1 MKNKNI
7 YTLFVLS
14 LATIGVQ
21 GQEKKQKPD
30 LGTEEVTVVRGYDAV
45 VNEAFKLKEDPFL
58 ETQENQQKKQVEYTI
73 SSFPV
78 ASTFV
83 PEKGDV
89 ADIQQSVRLRPFA
102 NYALASIGNYT
113 NLHAEAFL
121 SEKLNKFS
129 TLGGFARYRSSQGG
143 VKNVLLDDSFS
154 KTDFNVFYF
163 GNKNGLTWKAELG
176 GDFQTRNWYGLPTNR
191 FDFTES
197 ILANIDPKHKYN
209 DVYFNATLE
218 FENSPFTSVD
228 LGYDKFWDDYKTQE
242 NRFWLRPRLTTRV
255 GYVSDLNVD
264 IVVDYVSSEYKNGM
278 LFNQKAISYDN
289 LSYKN
294 LNLGIQPNVKFVEDN
309 YTLQLGLGIFYN
321 DGKTTSKGIEN
332 PQRGSDNKFY
342 VYPQVKATY
351 NLVDNIL
358 VAYAGIE
365 GGLKQNSYKDFVGLN
380 PFVSPNLD
388 ITPTSQRY
396 DLYLGFRGKLDNN
409 LSFNIK
415 GSYKDQQNQATFVS
429 GIFPSMLTKE
439 IPSYGFG
446 NAFVVEYQNIKTLN
460 LYGEMRYEFESQTS
474 LGIHAQ
480 YNHYDTNQ
488 QKPWNLP
495 RFKAGADARF
505 EFEQDWFAEL
515 EVFYIGER
523 FDRFG
528 VYNPLTD
535 IQGQSN
541 GVENFISKLKGF
553 VDVNIKVGYRPTKN
567 WTVFVKGNNLF
578 NSKYDRF
585 VNYQV
590 QGIQLAAGAMYK
602 FDF

>member
-7 YTLFVLS
+7 YTLFILGLLS
-14 LATIGVQ
+14 LGVLAQ
-21 GQEKKQKPD
+21 DKKQKPD

-58 ETQENQQKKQVEYTI
+58 ENQEKQEKKQVDYTI

-83 PEKGDV
+83 PEKGEV
-89 ADIQQSVRLRPFA
+89 AEIQESARLQPFS
-102 NYALASIGNYT
+102 NYA
-113 NLHAEAFL
+113 
-121 SEKLNKFS
+121 
-129 TLGGFARYRSSQGG
+129 GGFVKYKSSQGG
-143 VKNVLLDDSFS
+143 IKNLLLDDSFS
-154 KTDFNVFYF
+154 KADFNAFYL
-163 GNKNGLTWKAELG
+163 GNKNNISWRAELS
-176 GDFQTRNWYGLPTNR
+176 GDFQTRNWYGLPTDR
-191 FDFTES
+191 VDFTPEV
-197 ILANIDPKHKYN
+197 LAAIDPKHKYN
-209 DVYFNATLE
+209 DVNFSGALE
-218 FENSPFTSVD
+218 FQNSAFTSLD
-228 LGYDKFWDDYKTQE
+228 ITYNRFWDDYKSAE
-242 NRFWLRPRLTTRV
+242 NRFVFRPNIKTRV
-255 GYVSDLNVD
+255 GYASDLN
-264 IVVDYVSSEYKNGM
+264 IGFVVDYVSTEYKHGM
-278 LFNQKAISYDN
+278 TFNEKPQSFEK
-289 LSYKN
+289 LSYTN
-294 LNLGIQPNVKFVEDN
+294 LNFGIEPNVKFTEDN

-321 DGKTTSKGIEN
+321 NGKTDFIGVNEHTSAK
-332 PQRGSDNKFY
+332 DNKFY
-342 VYPQVKATY
+342 VYPQIKATY

-365 GGLKQNSYKDFVGLN
+365 GGLKQNSYKDYVGLN

-388 ITPTSQRY
+388 ITPTSERY

-409 LSFNIK
+409 ISFNVK

-429 GIFPSMLTKE
+429 GVFPSDYLEAKN

-446 NAFVVEYQNIKTLN
+446 NAFVVEYQNLKTLT
-460 LYGEMRYEFESQTS
+460 LFGEMRYEFESQTS

-480 YNHYDTNQ
+480 YNHYQSNQ
-488 QKPWNLP
+488 EKAWNLP

-505 EFEQDWFAEL
+505 EFEQNWFADL
-515 EVFYIGER
+515 EVFYVGER

-528 VYNPLTD
+528 LYNPLTD
-535 IQGQSN
+535 IEGQSN
-541 GVENFISKLKGF
+541 GVESFISELKGF
-553 VDVNIKVGYRPTKN
+553 VDVNIKVGYRATKN
-567 WTVFVKGNNLF
+567 WTIFVKGNNLF